1 MSGELQDPHAGLTTR
16 PVAAGALLIGVGL
29 GGFVDGI
36 VFHQI
41 LQLHNMLSAKL
52 KPDTVVRIEVNMFWD
67 GLFHAFCWVS
77 VVAGLAVLWNA
88 VLNPAVAKRTGTLCG
103 GLLAGFGLF
112 NLVEGTHRPPHFA
125 PAPRRGGARPPQI
138 RPRVPGER
146 GRSARGGGVAGGACA
161 GRFLA
166 RSVSEGRGG
175 SRPCVVNRSDRRRT
189 GAVRPVP
196 R

>member
-1 MSGELQDPHAGLTTR
+1 MIDEIHDRDDPRAGTTTR

-41 LQLHNMLSAKL
+41 LQFHNMLSAKL

-88 VLNPAVAKRTGTLCG
+88 VLNPAVAKRTGTLVG
-103 GLLAGFGLF
+103 GVLAGFGLF
-112 NLVEGTHRPPHFA
+112 NLVEGIIDHHILHLHHVVETPDHLKYDLM
-125 PAPRRGGARPPQI
+125 
-138 RPRVPGER
+138 
-146 GRSARGGGVAGGACA
+146 
-161 GRFLA
+161 FLA
-166 RSVSEGRGG
+166 SGAALLAAGAWLVRRSRVTS
-175 SRPCVVNRSDRRRT
+175 
-189 GAVRPVP
+189 
-196 R
+196 